1 VITAVVAVEL
11 DASSRRH
18 LARAVESHRRWCR
31 ETGHAFPAQLEEFAR
46 FLARNGQERTN
57 LPADSTTVDTPPMA
71 PIALTYREA
80 GALLSVGERTIR
92 RLVDKGE
99 LPAITVGGPRTRRIR
114 REDLVAYADSLRQQ
128 EAS

>member
-1 VITAVVAVEL
+1 VTTAAVEL
-11 DASSRRH
+11 DAPALRH
-18 LARAVESHRRWCR
+18 LARALEEHRGWCR
-31 ETGHAFPAQLEEFAR
+31 AAGLGFPAQLEEFAR
-46 FLARNGQERTN
+46 FVARNGQERTN
-57 LPADSTTVDTPPMA
+57 LPDDSPTVDTPPMA

-92 RLVDKGE
+92 RLVEQGE